1 MDDRKKRR
9 FDGTRTLNNIQVS
22 EKTVWRCLRKFGY
35 KRCVSKKKIR
45 IRVENSQETSDL
57 WKNGIGLFRQT
68 GKTFFFSDESQT
80 VIGNNRK
87 VYIWRKGDETGL
99 PDCISPCIQRKISAM
114 LWGCF
119 SFNGVGT
126 LSKVNGTIHSDK
138 YIEILDNNYI
148 LWTIMLQFIDL
159 E

>member
-1 MDDRKKRR
+1 MEKR
-9 FDGTRTLNNIQVS
+9 NW
-22 EKTVWRCLRKFGY
+22 TVQANW
-35 KRCVSKKKIR
+35 
-45 IRVENSQETSDL
+45 ENV
-57 WKNGIGLFRQT
+57 
-68 GKTFFFSDESQT
+68 FFSDESQT

-126 LSKVNGTIHSDK
+126 LSKVNGTINSDK